1 MFKNRKLR
9 IVLANIIAYV
19 PTNILRCSLY
29 KTLFGYDIRNS
40 IIGWKT
46 VIVVDSAKLDSCR
59 IGRNNRFT
67 GPFRFVMEAN
77 ASIDKSNVFECG
89 WWVIEPQHASTVYSR
104 SLLLKENSLITSHHY
119 FDLAGTIEIGTNTWI
134 AGLQSQ
140 FWTHGAGSTKTTVLI
155 GDDCYIGS
163 ASRFAPGSVIGNR
176 CLVAMS
182 STITKNFSTDEC
194 VIAGT
199 PASIKKENYYWR
211 HAKSQTKSS

>member
-89 WWVIEPQHASTVYSR
+89 WWVIEPQHAST
-104 SLLLKENSLITSHHY
+104 
-119 FDLAGTIEIGTNTWI
+119 IEIGTNTWI